1 MLLGLHCICQG
12 ALLLFSVVS
21 SLIGRRYSLVINPL
35 ARSIEELRPAGFLTD
50 RVFSITLR
58 TALVASTVCIAFLL
72 PFFGT

>member
-1 MLLGLHCICQG
+1 M
-12 ALLLFSVVS
+12 
-21 SLIGRRYSLVINPL
+21 INPL